1 MPKAKPK
8 VVVYP
13 PGTEWVFVDIDVML
27 GDGDG
32 TIHGFAVLTK
42 EKWEKDADNFK
53 KALAKQK
60 KTQAEVDNVW
70 GLTFIDLSNYEAMPC
85 TSEKMETLREFFPS
99 QEDGFRVKYGDFQL
113 PTEFLE

>member
-13 PGTEWVFVDIDVML
+13 PGTEWVFVDINVML

-32 TIHGFAVLTK
+32 SIQGFAVLTK
-42 EKWEKDADNFK
+42 EKWEKDKANFK
-53 KALAKQK
+53 KALAKK
-60 KTQAEVDNVW
+60 GKTQAEVDNVW
-70 GLTFIDLSNYEAMPC
+70 GLTRIDLSNYEAMPC
-85 TSEKMETLREFFPS
+85 TDAKMETLREFFPS
-99 QEDGFRVKYGDFQL
+99 QEDGFRVRYGEFQL

>member
-42 EKWEKDADNFK
+42 EKWEKDADKFRK
-53 KALAKQK
+53 TLAKQK

-70 GLTFIDLSNYEAMPC
+70 GLTFIDLSNYSVKPC
-85 TSEKMETLREFFPS
+85 SDVEMESLRKFFPS
-99 QEDGFRVKYGDFQL
+99 QEDGFRVKYGEFQL

>member
-32 TIHGFAVLTK
+32 TLQGFAVLTK
-42 EKWEKDADNFK
+42 AKWEEDKSNFK
-53 KALAKQK
+53 KALAKK
-60 KTQAEVDNVW
+60 GWGDVEVDNVW
-70 GLTFIDLSNYEAMPC
+70 GIFHLSLDNYSVKPCSDVEMEA
-85 TSEKMETLREFFPS
+85 LRKFFPS
-99 QEDGFRVKYGDFQL
+99 TEDGFRVKYGEFQL